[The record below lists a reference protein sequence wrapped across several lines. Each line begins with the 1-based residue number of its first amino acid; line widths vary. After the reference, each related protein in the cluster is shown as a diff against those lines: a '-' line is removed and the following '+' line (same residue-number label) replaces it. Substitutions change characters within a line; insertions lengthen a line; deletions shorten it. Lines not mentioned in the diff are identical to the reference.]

1 MKSFVMLFF
10 VIGIVMLAIGYQKK
24 VITNTKTKTIVEYR
38 FIPRTL
44 YDEQTSPS
52 NLEQSFKDMFSKQD
66 VFFRSQ

>member
-1 MKSFVMLFF
+1 MKSVVMLFF

>member
-38 FIPRTL
+38 FIQRTL